1 MFCFWFFYKEES
13 FEISLVNAIAV
24 LIIACPCALA
34 LATPVSNLVAL
45 GRALKKHILFK
56 SSSVIEDL
64 SKCDCVVFDKTGIL
78 TKIELE
84 LKEVFLDKA
93 LDLNELYNFVKLSKH
108 PISQNI
114 VLYLKQKGAKDL
126 NLDFK
131 KHSSIQAKGLSAEL
145 NEGLLLGGSSKFLQE
160 KGIVAKEFDNTHF
173 IFAKEGKILAFFEFD
188 SVLEKVQKSLSL
200 ILKKKRKN

>member
-1 MFCFWFFYKEES
+1 M
-13 FEISLVNAIAV
+13 
-24 LIIACPCALA
+24 
-34 LATPVSNLVAL
+34 NLK
-45 GRALKKHILFK
+45 RF
-56 SSSVIEDL
+56 
-64 SKCDCVVFDKTGIL
+64 
-78 TKIELE
+78 
-84 LKEVFLDKA
+84 FLDKA

-114 VLYLKQKGAKDL
+114 ASYLKQKGAKDL

-188 SVLEKVQKSLSL
+188 SVLREGAKEL
-200 ILKKKRKN
+200 IAYLKKEKKRINDTQW